1 MLTSGEWTGR
11 SEVKAKWSIE
21 DKNRGIV
28 VSNTPDRQIFA
39 VRLSDQ
45 KLKLFDRNGG
55 NLVERCEVNCN
66 LSPPIAL
73 SPNGAKI
80 WDNDSVFDTATGK
93 RLVKAAGKM
102 GVPSDGGPSPQWLG
116 NSAVAEIGVQR
127 NVEETD
133 SAMEMGRV
141 ISVWNA
147 ENGRRILQVNAP
159 KAYVIAASPDG
170 KWLVEGGIDMRI
182 RVRDASTL
190 KVVLEFRAHD
200 SPVLSLDW
208 HPKKP
213 LLLSVGKDGVLKIWD
228 LWNAQMLEKFLQNG
242 STSIGGSCR
251 FSADG
256 KSVSVVGG
264 VFAVY
269 EPECLKTE

>member
-1 MLTSGEWTGR
+1 
-11 SEVKAKWSIE
+11 
-21 DKNRGIV
+21 
-28 VSNTPDRQIFA
+28 
-39 VRLSDQ
+39 
-45 KLKLFDRNGG
+45 
-55 NLVERCEVNCN
+55 
-66 LSPPIAL
+66 
-73 SPNGAKI
+73 
-80 WDNDSVFDTATGK
+80 
-93 RLVKAAGKM
+93 
-102 GVPSDGGPSPQWLG
+102 
-116 NSAVAEIGVQR
+116 
-127 NVEETD
+127 EETD

-170 KWLVEGGIDMRI
+170 KWLLEGGIDMRI

-228 LWNAQMLEKFLQNG
+228 LWKAQMLEKILQNG
-242 STSIGGSCR
+242 SASIGGSCR

-269 EPECLKTE
+269 EPECLKAE